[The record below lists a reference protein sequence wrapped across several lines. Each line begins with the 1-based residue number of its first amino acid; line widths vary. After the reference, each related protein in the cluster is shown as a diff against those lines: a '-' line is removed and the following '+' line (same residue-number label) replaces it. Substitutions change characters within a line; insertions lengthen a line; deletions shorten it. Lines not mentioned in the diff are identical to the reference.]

1 MNYLSEEQLA
11 VYCPAERFLSQ
22 FSDKEQRTIKSAL
35 KILETGF
42 KKGLIFDSPQ
52 AAKEYLRLKLA
63 GLKQE
68 IFGVILLNAQNELIT
83 NEVIFVGTLNQTSGY
98 PREVIKFALDK
109 LANACILYHNHP
121 SGTVNPS
128 RADVQLTQTLKT
140 AFQLFDIKVL
150 DHMIVSDIAIHSMAE
165 SGSI

>member
-42 KKGLIFDSPQ
+42 KKGLKFDSPM

-68 IFGVILLNAQNELIT
+68 IFGVILLNSQNELIAD
-83 NEVIFVGTLNQTSGY
+83 EVMFVGTLNQTSIY
-98 PREVIKFALDK
+98 PREVTKFALDK
-109 LANACILYHNHP
+109 LANSCIFYHNHP
-121 SGTVNPS
+121 SGHVKPS
-128 RADVQLTQTLKT
+128 RADEQLTQTLKT

-150 DHMIVSDIAIHSMAE
+150 DHMIVSDIDIHSMAE
-165 SGSI
+165 SGTI